1 MHTVTSLRPAAD
13 RRRTHASGPSER
25 RADRKGPRLPR
36 LWHFAAEHLLLLP
49 AGVCVALLWANAL
62 PQSYFMAA
70 LPLQFLVND
79 VGMVLFFG
87 LIMKEVAEA
96 TAPGGVLHPWRR
108 AMLPLVASLGLT
120 VVPAL
125 VFVGLVPFFD
135 EPRLVEGWPVILVT
149 DVAFG
154 YFVAR
159 LIFGNH
165 PIIPWFVLLGICANA
180 IGVLGLAAAG
190 ARELIRL
197 DILITLMAAA
207 VGVVIVLRRA
217 RVRSFWPYVL
227 VGGGLSWCALFWGG
241 FEPALALVPI
251 VPFVPHAPRD
261 PGFFIDAEPDAR
273 DPLSRFE
280 RWFRHPAQV
289 ALLLF
294 GLVNGGIPIQ
304 ALYWGTWSM
313 PLALLAAKPIGLMA
327 GVALALAFGLHL
339 PRRIGW
345 RELVVVGFIS
355 TIGFTAALFFATA
368 AVGAGPTLSALK
380 MGALVSVAGALAA
393 SAAAALLRTGRFS
406 PSSAEFSLQ
415 ANRRNEAMTM
425 GSAHDVEERP

>member
-1 MHTVTSLRPAAD
+1 MQPSLRATAD
-13 RRRTHASGPSER
+13 RRRTHASGAPER
-25 RADRKGPRLPR
+25 HASGPGPGLPR
-36 LWHFAAEHLLLLP
+36 LWDFATEHLLVLP
-49 AGVCVALLWANAL
+49 AGVLVALVWANTL
-62 PQSYFMAA
+62 PQSYFSTTF
-70 LPLQFLVND
+70 PLQFLVND

-125 VFVGLVPFFD
+125 AFVGLVPLFD
-135 EPRLVEGWPVILVT
+135 EPRLVEGWPVVLVT

-159 LIFGNH
+159 LIFGRH

-180 IGVLGLAAAG
+180 IGVVGLAAAG
-190 ARELIRL
+190 AGDLIRL

-207 VGVVIVLRRA
+207 AAVAIVLRRA
-217 RVRSFWPYVL
+217 KVRSFWPYIL
-227 VGGGLSWCALFWGG
+227 VGGGLSWCALYFGG
-241 FEPALALVPI
+241 FAPALALVPI

-261 PGFFIDAEPDAR
+261 PGFFVDAEPTAH
-273 DPLSRFE
+273 DPLSQFE
-280 RWFRHPAQV
+280 RWFRQPAQV
-289 ALLLF
+289 ALFFF
-294 GLVNGGIPIQ
+294 GLVNGGFPIH
-304 ALYWGTWSM
+304 ALYWGALSL
-313 PLALLAAKPIGLMA
+313 PLAVLAAKPVGLMA
-327 GVALALAFGLHL
+327 GVAVALALGLHL

-345 RELVVVGFIS
+345 RELLVVGFVS

-368 AVGAGPTLSALK
+368 SVGAGPTLSALK
-380 MGALVSVAGALAA
+380 MGALVSVCGAAAA

-406 PSSAEFSLQ
+406 PAL
-415 ANRRNEAMTM
+415 AAPLNPKAKRRT
-425 GSAHDVEERP
+425 S